1 MWWPTRAARASSD
14 TRAAVGAGDLAKV
27 RANAIV
33 INGAAVWL
41 RARTELP
48 PLWKLAPQ
56 LLRNIQRW
64 GCRRS
69 GCQRIQNWKAAI
81 KALSRREDG
90 GRSGSQP
97 LPIDLRALPKS
108 CARTPMV
115 GPQLVPACSDQP
127 MALSARASCAV
138 GAAAKALGMKAPM
151 QRAARRNR
159 SRRSRMW
166 CLGLRFDA
174 Q

>member
-1 MWWPTRAARASSD
+1 MTRTLRLVPAMRS
-14 TRAAVGAGDLAKV
+14 VKV
-27 RANAIV
+27 RADAIV
-33 INGAAVWL
+33 INGTAVWL
-41 RARTELP
+41 RARTAASVEARATAVAQHSTLGLP
-48 PLWKLAPQ
+48 PQRLPTHTKLEGGNQ
-56 LLRNIQRW
+56 
-64 GCRRS
+64 G
-69 GCQRIQNWKAAI
+69 AI
-81 KALSRREDG
+81 KARGRRTERLPTTSPRPARVTEEL
-90 GRSGSQP
+90 RSDSQ
-97 LPIDLRALPKS
+97 
-108 CARTPMV
+108 V

-159 SRRSRMW
+159 SRMW

>member
-1 MWWPTRAARASSD
+1 MG
-14 TRAAVGAGDLAKV
+14 V
-27 RANAIV
+27 NAIV

-41 RARTELP
+41 RARTAASVEARATAVAQHSTLGLP
-48 PLWKLAPQ
+48 PQRLPTHTKLEGGNQ
-56 LLRNIQRW
+56 
-64 GCRRS
+64 G
-69 GCQRIQNWKAAI
+69 AI
-81 KALSRREDG
+81 KARGRRTERLPTTSPRPARVTEEL
-90 GRSGSQP
+90 RSDSQ
-97 LPIDLRALPKS
+97 
-108 CARTPMV
+108 V

-159 SRRSRMW
+159 SRMW